1 MSGDFQTSRELFDHP
16 IWKNIVE
23 FRLFFLIYG
32 KAIFSEEGYWAASD
46 LKLERGQWL
55 RSTRKLQED
64 LSYVENRQ
72 VKTYSTS
79 VINRCIKKLERE
91 QRICTK
97 THELGTVFTV
107 INYDMY
113 QGFQRFGN
121 KNLEHN
127 LEQYQNSVG
136 TVEEQSGNNN
146 KKEKKEEE
154 GKEVK
159 PSRHKQVY
167 DKDSIPYRSA
177 NYLLTKIKEIKPD
190 VKEPNIQTW
199 ANDMR
204 LLIEVDK
211 RDPLQVG
218 KVIDWVFKDS
228 FWCTNILS
236 PSKLRSQFDTL
247 ALKMKQSVVSIS
259 PYQNRKDEQSREVE
273 KLKQSILMGG
283 MSIAATD
290 QTGSRTDVTPN
301 QDKLSQFYIE

>member
-107 INYDMY
+107 LNYDMY
-113 QGFQRFGN
+113 QGFQRFNN

-127 LEQYQNSVG
+127 LEQHKNSVG

-154 GKEVK
+154 GEEEKNSGTKVPERK
-159 PSRHKQVY
+159 KFIQPTLEQVTDYCFERGNRVDPENWY
-167 DKDSIPYRSA
+167 DHYTA
-177 NYLLTKIKEIKPD
+177 NGWK
-190 VKEPNIQTW
+190 
-199 ANDMR
+199 
-204 LLIEVDK
+204 
-211 RDPLQVG
+211 VG
-218 KVIDWVFKDS
+218 KNQMKDWKAAVRTWEKNKVNSATTSKPYQSKAERDEEQLNRIKRKAEGSEHIAIQNDGARSGEVID
-228 FWCTNILS
+228 L
-236 PSKLRSQFDTL
+236 
-247 ALKMKQSVVSIS
+247 
-259 PYQNRKDEQSREVE
+259 
-273 KLKQSILMGG
+273 
-283 MSIAATD
+283 
-290 QTGSRTDVTPN
+290 
-301 QDKLSQFYIE
+301 DKSEFSLF